1 MNYPRFTKPSTPEE
15 RDEFLPFLKRLAD
28 AALKVILPNFLAGI
42 RVDEKSNH
50 TPVTLA
56 DRGAE
61 SAMRRMIEENYP
73 QHGIYGEELGIKEAF
88 GPFPRYRWILDP
100 IDGTRAFISNSFHF
114 GNLMARFSPLLPFRL
129 PVSGLLG
136 GRAAR
141 FFIAMR
147 LASLLKIP

>member
-88 GPFPRYRWILDP
+88 GPFPVIAGFWIRSTGPGPLFQ
-100 IDGTRAFISNSFHF
+100 TAFISET
-114 GNLMARFSPLLPFRL
+114 
-129 PVSGLLG
+129 
-136 GRAAR
+136 
-141 FFIAMR
+141 
-147 LASLLKIP
+147 

>member
-73 QHGIYGEELGIKEAF
+73 QHGI
-88 GPFPRYRWILDP
+88 
-100 IDGTRAFISNSFHF
+100 
-114 GNLMARFSPLLPFRL
+114 
-129 PVSGLLG
+129 
-136 GRAAR
+136 
-141 FFIAMR
+141 
-147 LASLLKIP
+147 

>member
-1 MNYPRFTKPSTPEE
+1 MNYPRFTNPSTPEE

-61 SAMRRMIEENYP
+61 SAMRRLIEENYP

-88 GPFPRYRWILDP
+88 GPFQRTGILP
-100 IDGTRAFISNSFHF
+100 GANRPS
-114 GNLMARFSPLLPFRL
+114 
-129 PVSGLLG
+129 SG
-136 GRAAR
+136 
-141 FFIAMR
+141 FC
-147 LASLLKIP
+147 

>member
-56 DRGAE
+56 DRD
-61 SAMRRMIEENYP
+61 RRTV
-73 QHGIYGEELGIKEAF
+73 G
-88 GPFPRYRWILDP
+88 R
-100 IDGTRAFISNSFHF
+100 
-114 GNLMARFSPLLPFRL
+114 NLLCA
-129 PVSGLLG
+129 G
-136 GRAAR
+136 
-141 FFIAMR
+141 
-147 LASLLKIP
+147 

>member
-61 SAMRRMIEENYP
+61 SAMRRMKI
-73 QHGIYGEELGIKEAF
+73 IRSMAF
-88 GPFPRYRWILDP
+88 MARSWESRRLSVLSPVIAGFWIRSTGPGPLFQ
-100 IDGTRAFISNSFHF
+100 TAFISET
-114 GNLMARFSPLLPFRL
+114 
-129 PVSGLLG
+129 
-136 GRAAR
+136 
-141 FFIAMR
+141 
-147 LASLLKIP
+147 